1 MRKILFIIILFSA
14 LIVRCTKEDA
24 SHNAARLRF
33 SITGTPAD
41 TINELVVDIQQI
53 EVLAHNNEDNSEE
66 WIPLEFSG
74 KRWDMKKLSNGEQVQ
89 LSDQFF
95 PANKTIQK
103 VKIIFGDNN
112 KILTTKGEK
121 QLSIPTKIADGVV
134 VDAVV
139 HLYPYVICSVIID
152 LHNVV
157 AANNATGN
165 YLLDPFIRIY
175 PETFGGS
182 LTGVV
187 TPPEARA
194 RIKITN
200 HKPQPDTLI
209 SFPNSD
215 GKFLYRGLEGGEWKV
230 HVLAHPLSGFRD
242 TVFIDSV
249 EIGKVN
255 QLRAGT
261 IYLKP
266 INPPK

>member
-1 MRKILFIIILFSA
+1 MRRILFIILLFSF
-14 LIVRCTKEDA
+14 LIVRCSREDA
-24 SHNAARLRF
+24 SHDAARLRF
-33 SITGTPAD
+33 SITATPAD
-41 TINELVVDIQQI
+41 TINELFVDIQQI
-53 EVLAHNNEDNSEE
+53 EVMTHNDDDNSEE
-66 WIPLEFSG
+66 WIPLKFSG

-121 QLSIPTKIADGVV
+121 QLSIPAKIENGAI
-134 VDAVV
+134 VDVVV
-139 HLYPYVICSVIID
+139 HLDPYVICSVIID

-157 AANNATGN
+157 ADNKSTGS

-200 HKPQPDTLI
+200 NKPQPDTLV
-209 SFPNSD
+209 SFPNFD

-255 QLRAGT
+255 QLRSGT